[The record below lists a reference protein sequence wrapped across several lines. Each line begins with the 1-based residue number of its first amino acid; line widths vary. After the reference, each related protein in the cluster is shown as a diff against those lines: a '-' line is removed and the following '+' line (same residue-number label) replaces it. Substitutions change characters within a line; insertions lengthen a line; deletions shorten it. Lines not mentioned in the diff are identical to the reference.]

1 MGREGTTP
9 SFMCV
14 NLGVE
19 GVGAQELLFSMGS
32 ESKENK
38 HSDKDITTFLQ
49 HQNRMLF
56 SHKEIMKK
64 KNDEIKSSLSEQ
76 TNFSVAKSLEIML
89 CSMIGVL
96 TVRETWHL
104 KTQCLLLF
112 YQQNKQEYKQRPYS
126 YHLRYIFPR
135 VHCF

>member
-32 ESKENK
+32 ENKENK
-38 HSDKDITTFLQ
+38 HSDKDITTSLQ

-56 SHKEIMKK
+56 SHNEILKK
-64 KNDEIKSSLSEQ
+64 KNDGIESSFSEQ

-89 CSMIGVL
+89 RSMIGPF
-96 TVRETWHL
+96 TVRET
-104 KTQCLLLF
+104 
-112 YQQNKQEYKQRPYS
+112 
-126 YHLRYIFPR
+126 
-135 VHCF
+135 